1 MGKILS
7 QMNRL
12 DTPLSVDSLAME
24 FQARAGSGSK
34 VASGRTL
41 RFIGA
46 SIPDCAGL
54 TTGRMFGPHTLR
66 QMKMGKP
73 KGNGGFATS

>member
-24 FQARAGSGSK
+24 FQASSN
-34 VASGRTL
+34 
-41 RFIGA
+41 
-46 SIPDCAGL
+46 
-54 TTGRMFGPHTLR
+54 
-66 QMKMGKP
+66 Q
-73 KGNGGFATS
+73 

>member
-24 FQARAGSGSK
+24 FQASDKSSGLYHLK
-34 VASGRTL
+34 RIVAYR
-41 RFIGA
+41 REY
-46 SIPDCAGL
+46 
-54 TTGRMFGPHTLR
+54 
-66 QMKMGKP
+66 
-73 KGNGGFATS
+73 

>member
-24 FQARAGSGSK
+24 FQASVLSQKFLAILVS
-34 VASGRTL
+34 L
-41 RFIGA
+41 
-46 SIPDCAGL
+46 
-54 TTGRMFGPHTLR
+54 
-66 QMKMGKP
+66 
-73 KGNGGFATS
+73 

>member
-24 FQARAGSGSK
+24 FQARLGPQRSK
-34 VASGRTL
+34 INTAKRSLEGGRDRSHCERDRPPL
-41 RFIGA
+41 GGA
-46 SIPDCAGL
+46 SAANL
-54 TTGRMFGPHTLR
+54 TCSHRDVNDPA
-66 QMKMGKP
+66 Q
-73 KGNGGFATS
+73 